1 MTNKS
6 IINQANKILT
16 SLQKLQAK
24 ARKIVDDNVARNYI
38 PPHIS
43 QLLDTL
49 DDLANFDLEDA
60 IVNAIYFEY

>member
-1 MTNKS
+1 MKNAT

-16 SLQKLQAK
+16 SLQRLQQR
-24 ARKIVDDNVARNYI
+24 ARKIVDDNVSKNYI

-60 IVNAIYFEY
+60 IVTAYDYEK